1 MSSPATQYLQRVA
14 DRRAREIV
22 TPEGVPIRFTLA
34 GPGDRAGAFMLDV
47 LIQAAMIVVLV
58 LVADLLIGSAGED
71 SWAASLFIVAAF
83 VLRTFYFVFFETRW
97 QGATPGKRIVGIRVI
112 DGRGGQ
118 LEPGSILARNLVREV
133 EVWLPLTLLVAGAQ
147 VWPGAPGWARLL
159 AAAWVLVLLLM
170 PMFNKDHLRVG
181 DMIGGTMVVMQPK
194 TVLAPDLADAATHA
208 PQLPAWGGKPA
219 TAAPRFP
226 FTTAHL
232 DVYGIYELQVLE
244 GVLRTE
250 AVTVAHAE
258 AVAAVA
264 EKIHAKIDYDQ
275 LVPTHEQERF
285 LRDFYTALR
294 AHLEKKM
301 LFGQRREDKY
311 SKK

>member
-1 MSSPATQYLQRVA
+1 M
-14 DRRAREIV
+14 RERELHLGV
-22 TPEGVPIRFTLA
+22 VGPEGVALRFPAATLA
-34 GPGDRAGAFMLDV
+34 ERAMAFGVDLALLFLSLLVVGIVLLAAGAVSGLTS
-47 LIQAAMIVVLV
+47 
-58 LVADLLIGSAGED
+58 LIGLG
-71 SWAASLFIVAAF
+71 LVAAF
-83 VLRTFYFVFFETRW
+83 VIQHGYFAFFEIHW